1 MSDALKLLLSVSDD
15 IAALWERL
23 TLADPD
29 AVATLKD
36 LEAKKPG
43 LVSEAKKS
51 LRDAGPGTTK
61 LGDYTFRVASGGT
74 KKVYDI
80 DEVVEMAGERDHLD
94 DLLRYGVLEYHVN
107 ATQMERLPPELR
119 VIYGELYTETE
130 NTLRV
135 TIPRNLQ

>member
-1 MSDALKLLLSVSDD
+1 MSDALKLLLSVNDD

-51 LRDAGPGTTK
+51 LRVAGPGTTK